1 MENQSKISPGP
12 RSKIQ
17 LGSKFTSEEEVKNS
31 YVSTYNFVMKPN
43 NPEPF
48 KRISM
53 QNSSSIVLDIPS
65 KNADYRSEAR
75 LK

>member
-1 MENQSKISPGP
+1 MENQFKIYPKP
-12 RSKIQ
+12 RSTIQ
-17 LGSKFTSEEEVKNS
+17 LGNKSSEEEVKNS

-48 KRISM
+48 NRISK

-65 KNADYRSEAR
+65 KNADYRSEAM